1 MTPRNKWRLAAKS
14 LAATIILMGATWGC
28 LSASALAGDEQIRP
42 QLTPGFRGDNTAD
55 GVLGQINFSFSTKNF
70 VDGAGLSTNTGTNF
84 GAVAIDKTVNP
95 NRIYVADTA
104 NNRVLGWVSIS
115 AFTTHASANIVFGQP
130 DLFTSACN
138 SSGIN
143 ASSLCNP
150 TGVAV
155 DPNNGNVYVA
165 DYSNHRVLE
174 YNSPFTTDRVAD
186 DVFGQF
192 GAFTTNFCDNSG
204 LSSDSLCNPAAV
216 AVDSGGNLY
225 VADQANNRVLEY
237 NTPEVLTAT
246 PGSGDTTAD
255 RVFGQADNFTVGG
268 CNSVGISADSLCSP
282 TALAVDPSRNLFVA
296 DSTNNRVLEYFNPL
310 ITDTTADRV
319 FGQLGNFTTNSPNNG
334 GINAN
339 SLSNPPGIAID
350 SIGRLYVSDRNNNRA
365 LGFKPPFGLNPSASI
380 VFGQRSD
387 FTATICN
394 NSFLGTSPPVSSESL
409 CSPTGAGVDGS
420 GNLYLV
426 DTFNNRVLKYNT
438 PFTTNVTADGVVGQA
453 LFTTGASNLID
464 GRGFDFSFSNSEG
477 GVVID
482 NSHSPARVYV
492 VDTNNSRV
500 LAWNNISAFT
510 THAPANLVI
519 GQPSFFTNI
528 CNINP
533 FTTVGV
539 SGVPSR
545 NNLCHPR
552 AAAVD
557 SAGNLYISDQDN
569 NRVLEYNSPFTTDT
583 AADRVF
589 GQGGFFT
596 TPTCNASGISATS
609 LCTPIGIAIDK
620 SGRLYVADFSNSR
633 VLEYNAPLSSQS
645 ANHVF
650 GQLDFFTT
658 NTCNLGGISATSLCT
673 PSGVAVDSSLNV
685 YIADFSNSRVLE
697 YNTPLTTNTTADRVF
712 GQGNSFT
719 VNGCD
724 RIGVNADSLCSPRFV
739 AVDSSKNLYISD
751 AGNNRVLM
759 YRTPLTTDTTADQ
772 VFGQGGQFSQSNCK
786 APSPNALCAPDGISV
801 DTFKNLYV
809 VDASYFRVLQFLA
822 P

>member
-1 MTPRNKWRLAAKS
+1 MTPRNKPRLAAKS
-14 LAATIILMGATWGC
+14 LAATIILMGVASVC
-28 LSASALAGDEQIRP
+28 LLASALAGDGQIRP
-42 QLTPGFRGDNTAD
+42 ELAPGFRGDNVAD
-55 GVLGQINFSFSTKNF
+55 GVLGQVNFSFSSQNF
-70 VDGAGLSTNTGTNF
+70 VDGAGLFTNTGINF

-95 NRIYVADTA
+95 NRIYVADTP

-115 AFTTHASANIVFGQP
+115 AFVTHASANIVLGQP
-130 DLFTSACN
+130 DLFTTVCN
-138 SSGIN
+138 SSGVN
-143 ASSLCNP
+143 ANTLCNP

-165 DYSNHRVLE
+165 DFNNHRVLE

-192 GAFTTNFCDNSG
+192 GAFTSNFCNNSG
-204 LSSDSLCNPAAV
+204 VSSDSLCSPAAV

-225 VADQANNRVLEY
+225 VADQANGRVLEY
-237 NTPEVLTAT
+237 NTPEALTAT

-255 RVFGQADNFTVGG
+255 RVFGQAGNFNASG
-268 CNSVGISADSLCSP
+268 CNSGGISVGSLCNP

-296 DSTNNRVLEYFNPL
+296 DSNNNRVLEYFTPL
-310 ITDTTADRV
+310 ITDTIADRV
-319 FGQLGNFTTNSPNNG
+319 FGQLGNFTTSSCNNG
-334 GINAN
+334 GINAKG
-339 SLSNPPGIAID
+339 LCNPQGVATD
-350 SIGRLYVSDRNNNRA
+350 SAGRLYVSDRNNNRA
-365 LGFKPPFGLNPSASI
+365 LGFVPPFALNPSASI
-380 VFGQRSD
+380 VFGQRSN
-387 FTATICN
+387 FATTLCN
-394 NSFLGTSPPVSSESL
+394 NSFSGTSPPVSSESL

-438 PFTTNVTADGVVGQA
+438 PFTTNVIADGVVGQA
-453 LFTTGASNLID
+453 LFTTGSPNLID
-464 GRGFDFSFSNSEG
+464 GRGFDFSFSNSG
-477 GVVID
+477 DVLID
-482 NSHSPARVYV
+482 NSVSPARVYV
-492 VDTNNSRV
+492 VDTTNSRV

-533 FTTVGV
+533 FTTVGL

-589 GQGGFFT
+589 GQGGLFT
-596 TPTCNASGISATS
+596 TNTCDLGGVSATS
-609 LCTPIGIAIDK
+609 LCTPVGLAVDK
-620 SGRLYVADFSNSR
+620 SGHLYVADFNSSR
-633 VLEYNAPLSSQS
+633 VLEYNAPLSSQT

-650 GQLDFFTT
+650 GQSDLFTT
-658 NTCNLGGISATSLCT
+658 NACNLGGVSATSLCT
-673 PSGVAVDSSLNV
+673 PSGVVVDSSLNV
-685 YIADFSNSRVLE
+685 YIADYDNSRVLE
-697 YNTPLTTNTTADRVF
+697 YNTPLTTNTTADKVF

-719 VNGCD
+719 VNGCN
-724 RIGVNADSLCSPRFV
+724 RNGLSADSLCFPRSV

-751 AGNNRVLM
+751 ASNNRVLM
-759 YRTPLTTDTTADQ
+759 YLTPLTTDTTADL
-772 VFGQGGQFSQSNCK
+772 VFGQGGQFSQGNCK

>member
-1 MTPRNKWRLAAKS
+1 MEPQNKPPLAAKS
-14 LAATIILMGATWGC
+14 LAATIILMGAVWVC
-28 LSASALAGDEQIRP
+28 LSASALADDGQIRP
-42 QLTPGFRGDNTAD
+42 ELASGFRGDNVAD
-55 GVLGQINFSFSTKNF
+55 GVLGQVNFSFSTKNF
-70 VDGAGLSTNTGTNF
+70 VDGAGLSTSMGLNF

-95 NRIYVADTA
+95 NRVYVADTP
-104 NNRVLGWVSIS
+104 NNRVLGWASIS
-115 AFTTHASANIVFGQP
+115 AFITHASANVVFGQP
-130 DLFTSACN
+130 DLFTTACN
-138 SSGIN
+138 GSGIN

-192 GAFTTNFCDNSG
+192 GAFTTNFCNNSG
-204 LSSDSLCNPAAV
+204 VSSDSLCSPAAV

-237 NTPEVLTAT
+237 NTPEALTAT
-246 PGSGDTTAD
+246 RGSGDATAD
-255 RVFGQADNFTVGG
+255 RVFGQAGNFTVGG

-296 DSTNNRVLEYFNPL
+296 DSNNNRVLEYFKPL

-319 FGQLGNFTTNSPNNG
+319 FGQLGNFTTNSFNNG
-334 GINAN
+334 GISAQ
-339 SLSNPPGIAID
+339 SLWNPQGIAID

-365 LGFKPPFGLNPSASI
+365 LGFKPPFALNPSASI
-380 VFGQRSD
+380 VFGQRGD

-394 NSFLGTSPPVSSESL
+394 NSFTGTSPPVSSESL

-420 GNLYLV
+420 GNFYLV
-426 DTFNNRVLKYNT
+426 DTSNSRVLKYNT

-453 LFTTGASNLID
+453 LFTTGSPNLID
-464 GRGFDFSFSNSEG
+464 GRGFDFSLSNSG

-482 NSHSPARVYV
+482 NSVKPARVYV

-510 THAPANLVI
+510 SHAPANLVI

-545 NNLCHPR
+545 NNLCFPR

-557 SAGNLYISDQDN
+557 SAGNLYISDQNN

-583 AADRVF
+583 TADRVF
-589 GQGGFFT
+589 GQGGLFT
-596 TPTCNASGISATS
+596 TNTCNAPGLGATS

-620 SGRLYVADFSNSR
+620 SGRLYVADYSNSR
-633 VLEYNAPLSSQS
+633 VLEYNAPLSSQT

-650 GQLDFFTT
+650 GQLNLFNT
-658 NTCNLGGISATSLCT
+658 NTCDLGGISATSLCN

-719 VNGCD
+719 VNGCN
-724 RIGVNADSLCSPRFV
+724 RIGLNADSLCFPRFV

-759 YRTPLTTDTTADQ
+759 YRTPLTSTTANL

-786 APSPNALCAPDGISV
+786 TPSPNALCAPDGIGV

-809 VDASYFRVLQFLA
+809 VDAGYFRVLQFLA